1 MVGYR
6 GVDDLRVETVPVPRI
21 HPGELLVKVA
31 VCGICPTMLELVNTV
46 LKAVKRLALLKGDCV
61 LVAGQG
67 PIGLLFT
74 QLLTATRMKVIAIDL
89 LDQRLNRARDF
100 GARLV
105 ASANDT
111 TVNDR
116 MYNAQA
122 RTRRGNNYRALR
134 CSRPT
139 GIGIGAGGRPS
150 PDFRP
155 HSPRQ

>member
-1 MVGYR
+1 
-6 GVDDLRVETVPVPRI
+6 
-21 HPGELLVKVA
+21 
-31 VCGICPTMLELVNTV
+31 
-46 LKAVKRLALLKGDCV
+46 VKRLALLKGDCV
-61 LVAGQG
+61 LVAGQA

-74 QLLTATRMKVIAIDL
+74 QLLTAMRMKVIAIDL
-89 LDQRLNRARDF
+89 LDHRLKRARDF

-111 TVNDR
+111 NTVSDR

-139 GIGIGAGGRPS
+139 GIGIGAGGAAKS
-150 PDFRP
+150 
-155 HSPRQ
+155 